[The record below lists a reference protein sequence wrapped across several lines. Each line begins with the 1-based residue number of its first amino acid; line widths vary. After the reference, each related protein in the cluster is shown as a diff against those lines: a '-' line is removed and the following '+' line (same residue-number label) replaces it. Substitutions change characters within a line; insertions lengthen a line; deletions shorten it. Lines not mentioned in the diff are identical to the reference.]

1 MKQISSADN
10 PTFRLLRQ
18 LAESGRER
26 RKRRRTLLDGPHLV
40 QAYLERIGAP
50 EMLVASRS
58 GLDRPEIRRLA
69 ERAAAG
75 STLVL
80 TDELFEAVAPVD
92 TPSGVLALV
101 PIPPEPAAVPARGSC
116 VVLESVQDAGN
127 VGSILRSAAAAGV
140 PLALL
145 TRGCAQ
151 AWSPKV
157 LRAAMGAHFSLG
169 ILEHADPA
177 ALLAAYPGAV
187 VATRADA
194 PLRIFEADLRGPVA
208 WLFGNEGAGLSPEVA
223 ALARLAVAIPMPG
236 GAESLNVAAAAAICL
251 YEQLR
256 QRQVVDRS

>member
-50 EMLVASRS
+50 EMLVASRA

-80 TDELFEAVAPVD
+80 TDELFGAVAPVD

-101 PIPPEPAAVPARGSC
+101 PIPPEPAAVAVRDSC
-116 VVLESVQDAGN
+116 VVLDAVQDAGN
-127 VGSILRSAAAAGV
+127 LGSILRSAAAAGV

-177 ALLAAYPGAV
+177 SLLAAYPGAV
-187 VATRADA
+187 VATRAEA

-208 WLFGNEGAGLSPEVA
+208 WLFGSEGAGLSPEVA
-223 ALARLAVAIPMPG
+223 ALARLAVSIPMPG

-256 QRQVVDRS
+256 QRLAAG

>member
-1 MKQISSADN
+1 VDG
-10 PTFRLLRQ
+10 T
-18 LAESGRER
+18 GER
-26 RKRRRTLLDGPHLV
+26 RAVQRRALPSTGARPGPV
-40 QAYLERIGAP
+40 RATG
-50 EMLVASRS
+50 S

-69 ERAAAG
+69 ERAAAA

-187 VATRADA
+187 VATIVIVETRCVTATFGGTSPPSPLEGQRAPCDA
-194 PLRIFEADLRGPVA
+194 PLYEK
-208 WLFGNEGAGLSPEVA
+208 GN
-223 ALARLAVAIPMPG
+223 R
-236 GAESLNVAAAAAICL
+236 
-251 YEQLR
+251 
-256 QRQVVDRS
+256 RS